1 MNIYLTRMTGIML
14 VFGFFFSVI
23 GCSTKVHTLGEA
35 EESYN
40 SGDYYEA
47 LAITNDLLRDDSQN
61 EELLIFKAGTLKNI
75 AASIEQPENRF
86 NYYYEMRSTL
96 DQAANLESTTLQS
109 ERYDIIESAWHEEHS
124 TAERLLQQI
133 NPGSFSDNIQPVID
147 HLENAILIDPE
158 NSSSYTL
165 KATAYYRTGELQL
178 AVQTLQTAN
187 NRFDQLPLDVMEN
200 LAFLLLEEG
209 QLQNSIELYERLRD
223 QNPDN
228 DEIKHGLVNAYILD
242 GQHES
247 SISLLR
253 ELLENDRENLTY
265 NEALATELFFYIQN
279 SVSEMAD
286 SDFSDAEVEAQYE
299 ILMADLDEAE
309 SHYRYVQENH
319 PNSAEITFITA
330 AFYKNTANH
339 LLQLADSRGDELS
352 ERLNSKANEL
362 LTRSIPIW
370 KRVAE
375 RNPEN
380 PEIWKSIYQIYTHL
394 NMEEEAEDARTKANM

>member
-1 MNIYLTRMTGIML
+1 MDIYSTRMTSIIL
-14 VFGFFFSVI
+14 VFGFFFSVT
-23 GCSTKVHTLGEA
+23 GCSTKIQTLGEA

-47 LAITNDLLRDDSQN
+47 LAITNDILRDNPQN
-61 EELLIFKAGTLKNI
+61 EELLIFKARTLKNI
-75 AASIEQPENRF
+75 AESIEQPENRF

-96 DQAANLESTTLQS
+96 DQAANLASVSLQS
-109 ERYDIIESAWHEEHS
+109 ERYDIIESAWLEEHS
-124 TAERLLQQI
+124 TAERLMEQM
-133 NPGSFSDNIQPVID
+133 NPDSFSDNIQPVID
-147 HLENAILIDPE
+147 HLENAILIDPG
-158 NSSSYTL
+158 NSSSYAL
-165 KATAYYRTGELQL
+165 KATAYYRNGEVQL
-178 AVQTLQTAN
+178 AVQALQTAN

-209 QLQNSIELYERLRD
+209 QLQKSIELYETLRD

-228 DEIKHGLVNAYILD
+228 DEINHGLVNAYILD

-253 ELLENDRENLTY
+253 ELLQDNSENLTY

-279 SVSEMAD
+279 SVSEMAN
-286 SDFSDAEVEAQYE
+286 SDFSDADVEERHE

-339 LLQLADSRGDELS
+339 LLQLAESRGEALS
-352 ERLNSKANEL
+352 ERLTNKANEL
-362 LTRSIPIW
+362 LSRSIPIW

-394 NMEEEAEDARTKANM
+394 NMEEEAEDARSKANM